1 MFQAVGKKKKI
12 KTCFVHTAN
21 TATYFSFF
29 LLLMTYAKYFY
40 RDLLNIA
47 YLELIAWII

>member
-12 KTCFVHTAN
+12 KTCFVH